1 MLEVV
6 KEEYLLF
13 FFYNNNNDDLYN
25 IQRETTQQLNHISTK
40 HLNCILFIL
49 YINLLENFTN

>member
-13 FFYNNNNDDLYN
+13 FIIKINNIMMIY